1 MHRAED
7 QYERMIKTPIPR
19 LVTSLF
25 IPTVAANLI
34 TVIYNTADTY
44 FVSQIDKSATAAVGA
59 VYAVMAVI
67 QATAGGIGMGA
78 GSLISVRLGEK
89 KHSEAESYASS
100 ALFAAVALGIVVCGA
115 GLAFLSPL
123 LSLLGCSETM
133 VPYAAPY
140 AKWILIAAPV
150 HCATFVLSNILR
162 SEGAAAFSIVGTAA
176 GGILNVILDP
186 IFIFTLEMGAEGA
199 SLATAISQLVSCII
213 PAVYFAAGRS
223 AVRISW
229 SGISK
234 RAADYRKIIST
245 GLPTVFRQGL
255 GSVSA
260 VALNNAA
267 VVYGDAAVAAITI
280 ANKVYTLV
288 RHMIIGIGQGF
299 QPVAGYNFGAGNKK
313 RTWYAFTF
321 STAVGTLLCTV
332 CALLIAPFAADIMRW
347 FCDDAAVIQI
357 GVKTLYYVAAVMPLM
372 AFSTFVN
379 QLYQCLGFR
388 LPATLLAS
396 CRQGIFF
403 LPAVILLPLRLGCTG
418 VQLSQPAADALT
430 FVVSV
435 PFLIRFRKKHLK

>member
-1 MHRAED
+1 MHSGEA
-7 QYERMIKTPIPR
+7 QYARMTQTPIPR

-44 FVSQIDKSATAAVGA
+44 FVSQINKSASAAVGA
-59 VYAVMAVI
+59 VYAVMAII

-89 KHSEAESYASS
+89 KHSEAEGYASS
-100 ALFAAVALGIVVCGA
+100 ALFAAIALGIVVCAA
-115 GLAFLSPL
+115 GLVFLSPL
-123 LSLLGCSETM
+123 LTLLGCSETM
-133 VPYAAPY
+133 APYAAPY

-150 HCATFVLSNILR
+150 HCATFVLSNVLR
-162 SEGAAAFSIVGTAA
+162 SEGAAAFSMVGSVV
-176 GGILNVILDP
+176 GGLLNVVLDP
-186 IFIFTLEMGAEGA
+186 IFIFTLGMGTEGA

-223 AVRISW
+223 VVRISW
-229 SGISK
+229 RKISK
-234 RAADYRKIIST
+234 KAADYRVIIST

-260 VALNNAA
+260 IALNNAA
-267 VVYGDAAVAAITI
+267 VLYGDAAVAAITI

-313 RTWYAFTF
+313 RTWQAFVY
-321 STAVGTLLCTV
+321 STVVGTLLCTV

-347 FCDDAAVIQI
+347 FCDDAEVIPI
-357 GVKTLYYVAAVMPLM
+357 GVETLYFVAAAMPLM

-403 LPAVILLPLRLGCTG
+403 LPAVIIMPRFIGCLG
-418 VQLSQPAADALT
+418 VQLSQPAADVMT
-430 FVVSV
+430 FVISV
-435 PFLIRFRKKHLK
+435 PFMIRFRKKHLK

>member
-1 MHRAED
+1 MHGGEE
-7 QYERMIKTPIPR
+7 QYARMTQTPIPR

-44 FVSQIDKSATAAVGA
+44 FVSQINKSASAAVGA

-89 KHSEAESYASS
+89 KHSEAEGYASS
-100 ALFAAVALGIVVCGA
+100 ALFAAIALGIVVCAA
-115 GLAFLSPL
+115 GLVFLSPL
-123 LSLLGCSETM
+123 LTLLGCSETM
-133 VPYAAPY
+133 APYAAPY

-150 HCATFVLSNILR
+150 HCATFVLSNVLR
-162 SEGAAAFSIVGTAA
+162 SEGAATFSMVGSVV
-176 GGILNVILDP
+176 GGLLNVVLDP
-186 IFIFTLEMGAEGA
+186 IFIFTLGMGTEGA

-223 AVRISW
+223 VVRISW
-229 SGISK
+229 RKISK
-234 RAADYRKIIST
+234 KAADYRVIIST

-260 VALNNAA
+260 IALNNAA
-267 VVYGDAAVAAITI
+267 VLYGDAAVAAITI

-313 RTWYAFTF
+313 RTWQAFVY
-321 STAVGTLLCTV
+321 STAVV
-332 CALLIAPFAADIMRW
+332 R
-347 FCDDAAVIQI
+347 
-357 GVKTLYYVAAVMPLM
+357 
-372 AFSTFVN
+372 
-379 QLYQCLGFR
+379 
-388 LPATLLAS
+388 
-396 CRQGIFF
+396 
-403 LPAVILLPLRLGCTG
+403 
-418 VQLSQPAADALT
+418 
-430 FVVSV
+430 
-435 PFLIRFRKKHLK
+435 